1 MVAAMRTKADNP
13 VDHLSGQGTSRL
25 VELYFSFCHL
35 KQLFRQG
42 WLRAGVPESRCE
54 SVAEHSFAVAL
65 LSLLVAEERFPDLDA
80 AKVVKMALV
89 HDLAEVF
96 AGDITL
102 HDGVSKDEKERRE
115 RESMTRLFAGVPG
128 GERYVALWEEYEAQS
143 SREAALV
150 KQMDRLEMALQG
162 AVYEHQL
169 GLDLSEFF
177 ASARGVM
184 ASDIQAILDE
194 VEAAR
199 PPRPATC

>member
-1 MVAAMRTKADNP
+1 MRTKAANP
-13 VDHLSGQGTSRL
+13 LDHLAGKGASRL

-35 KQLFRQG
+35 KRLFRQG
-42 WLRAGVPESRCE
+42 WLRAGVPEARCE

-65 LSLLVAEERFPDLDA
+65 LALFVSEDRFPDLDA

-96 AGDITL
+96 AGDITK
-102 HDGVSKDEKERRE
+102 HDGVTRDEKERLE
-115 RESMTRLFAGVPG
+115 RESMTHLFTGVPG
-128 GERYVALWEEYEAQS
+128 GDRYVALWEEYEAQS
-143 SREAALV
+143 SREASLV

-162 AVYEHQL
+162 CVYEHEL
-169 GLDLSEFF
+169 GLDLGQFF

-184 ASDIQAILDE
+184 AWEEVGRILDE

-199 PPRPATC
+199 PPASS

>member
-1 MVAAMRTKADNP
+1 MRTKADNP
-13 VDHLSGQGTSRL
+13 VSLLAGQGAARL
-25 VELYFSFCHL
+25 VELYFASCHL

-42 WLRAGVPESRCE
+42 WLRAGVPEARCE

-65 LSLLVAEERFPDLDA
+65 LALLVAEERFPDLDA
-80 AKVVKMALV
+80 ARVVKLALI

-102 HDGVSKDEKERRE
+102 HDGVGKDEKERRE

-128 GERYVALWEEYEAQS
+128 GERYVALWEEYEAQG

-150 KQMDRLEMALQG
+150 RQMDRLEMALQG
-162 AVYEHQL
+162 CVYERQT
-169 GLDLSEFF
+169 GLDLGQFF
-177 ASARGVM
+177 ASARGAMIWDEVR
-184 ASDIQAILDE
+184 AILDD

-199 PPRPATC
+199 PR